1 MSHSPTMPRRAEP
14 ATFGKLEL
22 AVDNTRHIAL
32 YVQLAGIFRHKVVSR
47 AWVAGQRLP
56 NFETLAE
63 QFRVARITVRQA
75 VALLVQE
82 GLLTSTRGRGTFVCD
97 VAQRPEAAVSR
108 AMDAMS
114 PEAADLRIRI
124 LSKGSAATMPRE
136 YAGEHASFDAYAEIT
151 KVHLHD
157 GQPFAVVHVF
167 VAAEVFREFPKR
179 AIEKRKI
186 LRMVMNGDPRHAR
199 CLEQTMTVEPADFV
213 LSEHLAYPFGS
224 PVARILRRVVDD
236 QGRLSYAGVAWY
248 RGDLFVMRTT
258 LPRALV
264 LEHPPSL
271 IAPTSRKPGKP
282 GSRG

>member
-1 MSHSPTMPRRAEP
+1 MPRRADTL
-14 ATFGKLEL
+14 AFGKLDL
-22 AVDNTRHIAL
+22 AVDSSRHIAL

-47 AWVAGQRLP
+47 AWAAGQRLP
-56 NFETLAE
+56 NFETLAD
-63 QFRVARITVRQA
+63 QFKVARITVRQA

-97 VAQRPEAAVSR
+97 VGQRPEPAVSA

-114 PEAADLRIRI
+114 PEAGDLRIRI
-124 LSKGSAATMPRE
+124 LSKARAGAIPPE
-136 YAGEHASFDAYAEIT
+136 YRGEHGAFDSYTEIT

-157 GQPFAVVHVF
+157 GQPFGVVHVF
-167 VAAEVFREFPKR
+167 VADEVFQTFAKR

-186 LRMVMNGDPRHAR
+186 LRMVMNGEPRHA
-199 CLEQTMTVEPADFV
+199 CSLEQTMTVEPADFV
-213 LSEHLAYPFGS
+213 LSEHLGYPFGS
-224 PVARILRRVVDD
+224 PVARILRRIIDD
-236 QGRLSYAGVAWY
+236 RGRLSYAGVSWY

-258 LPRALV
+258 LPRSLV

-271 IAPTSRKPGKP
+271 IAPTSRKPGRP

>member
-1 MSHSPTMPRRAEP
+1 MPRRP
-14 ATFGKLEL
+14 APTAFGTLEL

-63 QFRVARITVRQA
+63 QFKVARITVRQA

-82 GLLTSTRGRGTFVCD
+82 GLLTSTRGRGTFVCELGP
-97 VAQRPEAAVSR
+97 RPRPAASQ

-114 PEAADLRIRI
+114 PEADELRIRI
-124 LSKGSAATMPRE
+124 LSRARAATIPSE
-136 YAGEHASFDAYAEIT
+136 YLGEHRSFDAYTEIT

-157 GQPFAVVHVF
+157 GQPFGVVHVF
-167 VAAEVFREFPKR
+167 VADEVFAGFPKR

-199 CLEQTMTVEPADFV
+199 RLEQTMTVEPADFV

-224 PVARILRRVVDD
+224 PVARILRQVIDD
-236 QGRLSYAGVAWY
+236 QGRLSYAGVTWY

-264 LEHPPSL
+264 LEHPSSL
-271 IAPTSRKPGKP
+271 IAPSSRKPGRP

>member
-1 MSHSPTMPRRAEP
+1 MARQPEP

-63 QFRVARITVRQA
+63 QFKVARITVRQA

-82 GLLTSTRGRGTFVCD
+82 GLLTSTRGRGTIVCEIGE
-97 VAQRPEAAVSR
+97 RPGPAVSH

-114 PEAADLRIRI
+114 PEASDLRIRI
-124 LSKGSAATMPRE
+124 LSKAPAATVPRE
-136 YAGEHASFDAYAEIT
+136 YVGDHGSFDSYTEIT

-157 GQPFAVVHVF
+157 GQPFGVVHLF
-167 VAAEVFREFPKR
+167 VADDVFRGFPKR
-179 AIEKRKI
+179 AIEKRKV
-186 LRMVMNGDPRHAR
+186 LRMVMNGEPRYAR
-199 CLEQTMTVEPADFV
+199 TLEQTMTVEPADFV

-224 PVARILRRVVDD
+224 PVARILRRVIDD
-236 QGRLSYAGVAWY
+236 RGRLSYAGVAWY